1 MATDGRLDVGILA
14 GEPSGDLLGAGLM
27 QALRARAPNVRFR
40 GVGGPRMLEQGLE
53 SLASIDAFAMNG
65 FVEPIK
71 RFPNLFRVIRSLRA
85 AFLADRPDVFV
96 GVDFNVFNLLLERL
110 LKRRGIATIHY
121 VSPSVYAWRRGR
133 VKRIG
138 RAADLVLTLYP
149 FEPPLYERD
158 GVRAEFVGHPLAD
171 VIDPVDATAG
181 ARDELHLPAN
191 GPVIA
196 LLPGS
201 RMSEIAAHGRLF
213 LETAEHVQRA
223 LGRAVFIVPC
233 VDAATTAAMTDLA
246 REHAS
251 LDVRVL
257 HGDSHR
263 ALASADVALVKSGTG
278 TLEAM
283 LFGKPMVVT
292 YRLGALSYR
301 IVKALLRTP
310 YVALPNILAGRRL
323 VPELLQHD
331 ADPERLA
338 RALIAELERGR
349 AGAHL
354 TEFRSLHAS
363 LRRGANQRA
372 AAAVLALIDH
382 ATSRNDHGTSRNEKG
397 R

>member
-1 MATDGRLDVGILA
+1 MATERRLDVGILA
-14 GEPSGDLLGAGLM
+14 GEPSGDRLGAGLM
-27 QALRARAPNVRFR
+27 QALRERVPNVRFR
-40 GVGGPRMLEQGLE
+40 GVGGPLMLAQGLE
-53 SLASIDAFAMNG
+53 SIESIDAFAMNG

-71 RFPNLFRVIRSLRA
+71 RFPNLLRVIRALRA
-85 AFLADRPDVFV
+85 VFLAERPDVFV

-110 LKRRGIATIHY
+110 LKRRGITTIHY

-138 RAADLVLTLYP
+138 RAADLVMTLYP

-171 VIDPVDATAG
+171 TIEPHDATAA
-181 ARDELHLPAN
+181 ARDALGIAADRL
-191 GPVIA
+191 VIA

-201 RMSEIAAHGRLF
+201 RMSEIAAHGRVF
-213 LETAEHVQRA
+213 MQTAQYVQRA
-223 LGRAVFIVPC
+223 LGRTLFLVPC
-233 VDAATTAAMTDLA
+233 VDAATADAMSDIA
-246 REHAS
+246 REFAS

-257 HGDSHR
+257 RGDSHR
-263 ALASADVALVKSGTG
+263 ALAAADVALVKSGTG
-278 TLEAM
+278 ALEAM

-331 ADPERLA
+331 AEPERLA
-338 RALIAELERGR
+338 RALLAELERGR
-349 AGAHL
+349 AGAHV

-372 AAAVLALIDH
+372 ARAVLALIDQ
-382 ATSRNDHGTSRNEKG
+382 GTSVNYEGK
-397 R
+397 

>member
-1 MATDGRLDVGILA
+1 MATDRRLDVGIVA

-27 QALRARAPNVRFR
+27 QALRARVPNVRFR

-53 SLASIDAFAMNG
+53 SLESIDAFAMNG

-71 RFPNLFRVIRSLRA
+71 RFPSLLRVIRSLRA

-110 LKRRGIATIHY
+110 LRRRGIATVHY

-149 FEPPLYERD
+149 FEPPLYERY

-171 VIDPVDATAG
+171 AIEPLDRIAA
-181 ARDELHLPAN
+181 ARDELGLPAN
-191 GPVIA
+191 RLVIA

-201 RMSEIAAHGRLF
+201 RMSEIAAHGRVF
-213 LETAEHVQRA
+213 LQTAEHVQRM
-223 LGRAVFIVPC
+223 LGRAIFLVPC
-233 VDAATTAAMTDLA
+233 VDAATATAMTDLA
-246 REHAS
+246 REYGS

-257 HGDSHR
+257 RGDSHR

-292 YRLGALSYR
+292 YRLGELSYR

-372 AAAVLALIDH
+372 AAAVLALIDQG
-382 ATSRNDHGTSRNEKG
+382 TSRNDKG
-397 R
+397 K

>member
-1 MATDGRLDVGILA
+1 VVGARPTAIERRVLCVGIVA

-27 QALRARAPNVRFR
+27 RALRAQVPDIRFR
-40 GVGGPRMLEQGLE
+40 GVGGPLMLQQGLE
-53 SLASIDAFAMNG
+53 SLAPLSTFAMNG
-65 FVEPIK
+65 FVEPFK
-71 RFPNLFRVIRSLRA
+71 RFPDLLRVIRKLRS

-110 LKRRGIATIHY
+110 LKRRGITTVHY

-138 RAADLVLTLYP
+138 RAADLVMTLYP
-149 FEPPLYERD
+149 FEPPLYAQHD
-158 GVRAEFVGHPLAD
+158 VRAEFVGHPLAD
-171 VIDPVDATAG
+171 EIEPVDTTAS
-181 ARDELHLPAN
+181 ARAALGIAAN
-191 GPVIA
+191 QLTIA

-201 RMSEIAAHGRLF
+201 RMSEIRAHGELF
-213 LETAEHVQRA
+213 MQTAVHIDA
-223 LGRAVFIVPC
+223 AAGRARYLIPC
-233 VDAATTAAMTDLA
+233 VDERSQLA
-246 REHAS
+246 LEELVRRFPE

-257 HGDSHR
+257 RGDAHR

-278 TLEAM
+278 ALEAM

-310 YVALPNILAGRRL
+310 FVALPNILAGRRL

-331 ADPERLA
+331 AQPERLA
-338 RALIAELERGR
+338 RAVIAELERGR
-349 AGAHL
+349 SGAHL
-354 TEFRSLHAS
+354 TDFRALHWA

-372 AAAVLALIDH
+372 AAAVLSMID
-382 ATSRNDHGTSRNEKG
+382 R
-397 R
+397 

>member
-1 MATDGRLDVGILA
+1 MAIERRLDVGIVA

-27 QALRARAPNVRFR
+27 QALRARVPDVRFC

-53 SLASIDAFAMNG
+53 SLESIDAFAMNG
-65 FVEPIK
+65 FVEPIR
-71 RFPNLFRVIRSLRA
+71 RFPNLLRVIRSLRA

-110 LKRRGIATIHY
+110 LKRRGIPTIHY

-138 RAADLVLTLYP
+138 RAADLVMTLYP

-171 VIDPVDATAG
+171 AIEPLDGTAA
-181 ARDELHLPAN
+181 ARNELGVAAN
-191 GPVIA
+191 RLVIA

-213 LETAEHVQRA
+213 MQTAERLQRT
-223 LGRAVFIVPC
+223 LGRPLFLVPC
-233 VDAATTAAMTDLA
+233 VDAATANAMDAIA
-246 REHAS
+246 REFAS

-338 RALIAELERGR
+338 RALLAELERGR
-349 AGAHL
+349 EGSHL

-372 AAAVLALIDH
+372 AAAVLALIDQG
-382 ATSRNDHGTSRNEKG
+382 TSRNDKG
-397 R
+397 K